1 MLQKSASFKAI
12 QGPIVTIVLDGVGLT
27 ERVVGNAVAAARK
40 PTLDRLLAKY
50 PSIQLKAHGTAVGMP
65 SDADMGNSEVG
76 HNAIGSGQ
84 VYTQGAALVSDAIK
98 TGEIFQRDAWKEI
111 VSNVK
116 EHNSTLH
123 FMGLFSDGNVHS
135 HIDHLKA
142 LIAQA
147 KKEGVRSVR
156 IHALLDGR
164 DVPET
169 SALEYVGPF
178 EQFLKELNGPSFDAA
193 IASGGGRMRI
203 TMDRYQAE
211 WPMVALGWKTHVRGE
226 GEQFASATDAI
237 TKLRE
242 RSKVGDQ
249 NLDPFVIVR
258 NGKPLGPI
266 VDHDS
271 VVFFNFRGDRA
282 IEITQA
288 FTMPEL
294 KAFDRGRWPKVCY
307 AGMLEYDGDLKLP
320 KRFLVPPPAIKSTL
334 GEHLAEAGITQYA
347 ISETQKYGH
356 VTYFWNGNRS
366 GYIDPSLETYV
377 EIPSD
382 NVQFNT
388 TPAMKVREITA
399 GTIVSEA
406 SQHSS
411 TPEPQAMPKARI
423 GRTSVTTK
431 QKKPTA
437 VVKAA
442 IASGAATM
450 RMACAIA
457 SGPAIS
463 RSTVRMR

>member
-27 ERVVGNAVAAARK
+27 ERQVGNAVAAARK

-84 VYTQGAALVSDAIK
+84 VYTQGAALVKDALE

-123 FMGLFSDGNVHS
+123 FLGLFSDGNVHS

-142 LIAQA
+142 LILQA
-147 KKEGVRSVR
+147 KKEGVHTVR

-203 TMDRYQAE
+203 TMDRYQAD
-211 WPMVALGWKTHVRGE
+211 WPMVALGWKTHVRAE
-226 GEQFASATDAI
+226 GEQFASATDAV

-242 RSKVGDQ
+242 RTKASDQ
-249 NLDPFVIVR
+249 NLDPFVITK
-258 NGKPLGPI
+258 NGKPVGPI
-266 VDHDS
+266 VDGDS

-288 FTMPEL
+288 FCSGPEFT
-294 KAFDRGRWPKVCY
+294 AFDRGAVPKVCY

-320 KRFLVPPPAIKSTL
+320 KRFLVPPPAIKGTL

-366 GYIDPSLETYV
+366 GKFSDKLELYH

-382 NVQFNT
+382 
-388 TPAMKVREITA
+388 
-399 GTIVSEA
+399 
-406 SQHSS
+406 
-411 TPEPQAMPKARI
+411 
-423 GRTSVTTK
+423 
-431 QKKPTA
+431 
-437 VVKAA
+437 
-442 IASGAATM
+442 
-450 RMACAIA
+450 
-457 SGPAIS
+457 
-463 RSTVRMR
+463 TVPFE